1 VNRRS
6 AARVAV
12 VTALVG
18 AAVGATNA
26 SAAGT
31 LVFAAS
37 ADPIVLDG
45 ALVSDGESARAVFQ
59 IFESLVAL
67 RPGSTKVEP
76 LLATSWKASADSK
89 TWTFSLR
96 PGVTFHDATKLNA
109 AAVCFN
115 FERWFGF
122 KGSLQLDS
130 ASYYWQTVFG
140 GFKDASGPG
149 PDAKDGLYK
158 SCTAVDDATVR
169 IELTRPSASFLGAL
183 ALPAF
188 AIASPDA
195 LQKYGADEG
204 AVNADG
210 IFQPTGTFGSAHPIG
225 SGPFKFESWTRGDR
239 LVLARNDG
247 YWGTKPSLDRV
258 IIRPISD
265 NSARLQALQNG
276 EIQGYDNAEPQDV
289 KSLQK
294 NTALKVIERPAF
306 NVGYVGFN
314 SSRAPTNNKLV
325 RQAIAYGLDRKAVVD
340 TFYAGRGQVARE
352 FQPPQLF
359 GWTPNVIQYPYN
371 PAKAKALLRKAGL
384 TLPVKIE
391 FWYPTDVSRP
401 YMPDPK
407 RNFQGFQASLEKS
420 GFKVIPKSAPWSPDY
435 VGKMN
440 EGKNGNLYLFGWTGD
455 YGDPDNFLG
464 TFFQQFTNQW
474 SFKDPKIFSLLNR
487 AERETRAGARTN
499 LYQQANRYIMGTLL
513 PGVPYVHTKPVLAF
527 SSKVSGYIPSPVAL
541 ESFAPV
547 TLS

>member
-1 VNRRS
+1 MNRRS

-26 SAAGT
+26 SGAGT

-67 RPGSTKVEP
+67 KPGSTKVEP
-76 LLATSWKASADSK
+76 LLATSWKASTDSK
-89 TWTFSLR
+89 TWTFNLR

-210 IFQPTGTFGSAHPIG
+210 IFQPTGTFGTAHPIG

-239 LVLARNDG
+239 LVLARNDA
-247 YWGTKPSLDRV
+247 YWGTKASLDRV
-258 IIRPISD
+258 IIRPIAD

-294 NTALKVIERPAF
+294 NEALKVIERPAF

-359 GWTPNVIQYPYN
+359 GWTPNVTQYPYN
-371 PAKAKALLRKAGL
+371 PARAKALLRKAGL

-487 AERETRAGARTN
+487 AERETRVSARTN
-499 LYQQANRYIMGTLL
+499 LYRQANRYIMGTLL

-527 SSKVSGYIPSPVAL
+527 SSKVSGYTPSPVAL